1 MRFILGRDGRRANP
15 RHQCRAPL
23 GPMARLGSLRYPCP
37 ILGVRSCSVDRDTPQ
52 TIGCTRA
59 SPGSGDP
66 SCRMINTAPSM
77 ATDDV
82 VSIAGM
88 KNSWR
93 ASKLCTPRR
102 GPWRQPQ
109 TAHEGERI
117 ENRGRGQD
125 GRGLIPKMTLSGFA
139 ILGVIL
145 DSHRLNRSMAIIEL
159 DDKCIQC
166 RRMSKTPGFSMFWSC
181 RRRHLT
187 WTGRLS
193 TPSPSLRLRG

>member
-1 MRFILGRDGRRANP
+1 MNPVHTRFSRHSMNEDQTPLFEDAESFSQQQEGHPGRQVEAENRHLAAGCGRNIGRPVARSGRGCDSSFVRNGRRANP

-88 KNSWR
+88 KNSWH
-93 ASKLCTPRR
+93 ASKLCTSRR
-102 GPWRQPQ
+102 GTWGQPQ
-109 TAHEGERI
+109 TAHDGEQI
-117 ENRGRGQD
+117 KNRGCGQD
-125 GRGLIPKMTLSGFA
+125 G
-139 ILGVIL
+139 
-145 DSHRLNRSMAIIEL
+145 
-159 DDKCIQC
+159 
-166 RRMSKTPGFSMFWSC
+166 
-181 RRRHLT
+181 
-187 WTGRLS
+187 
-193 TPSPSLRLRG
+193 